1 MLNRQLIFMS
11 TFNLFQSMKRGLAVI
26 VASYLDQSERFLPQ
40 PSLRLVANRLLN
52 EADLERAVKILD
64 DSCNAVLQ

>member
-1 MLNRQLIFMS
+1 
-11 TFNLFQSMKRGLAVI
+11 MKRGLAVI